1 MKLIVAGN
9 GKTGALVTEIARE
22 RGHQVSILTSVGNAH
37 GRGLNK
43 LALRGVDAVIDF
55 TRPDAVLENIAA
67 CARARV
73 NMVVGTTGWYDHLGE
88 VRKIIEQHG
97 IGFVYASN
105 FSVGMNLFFKLAAAA
120 APAARYGY
128 TAAITEKHHSGKKDA
143 PSGTAIRLQQII
155 DEHGGGKPQITSIRE
170 GDFAGIHTIRLES
183 SEDTITLAHDAKTRR
198 GFAAGALRAAE
209 WLHGKRGFHDF
220 SEVLGIEK

>member
-22 RGHQVSILTSVGNAH
+22 HGHQVSILTSAGNAH
-37 GRGLNK
+37 ASGLNEE
-43 LALRGVDAVIDF
+43 ALQGVDVVIDF

-67 CARARV
+67 CARAQV

-88 VRKIIEQHG
+88 VRQMVEEHG

-105 FSVGMNLFFKLAAAA
+105 FSVGMNLFFNLAAGAATAA
-120 APAARYGY
+120 AYGY
-128 TAAITEKHHSGKKDA
+128 TVSITEKHHSGKKDA

-155 DEHGGGKPQITSIRE
+155 DKHGGAKPEITSIRE
-170 GDFAGIHTIRLES
+170 GDFAGMHTIRLES
-183 SEDTITLAHDAKTRR
+183 SEDTITLIHDAKTRR

-209 WLHGKRGFHDF
+209 WLQGKRGFYDF
-220 SEVLGIEK
+220 SEVLGIGK